1 MCHTSLSRVRGDSGR
16 QGYAEGM
23 ELFAILHIALAVFV
37 IGPMAILPHTGL
49 AALRQGN
56 VGAVRAIERST
67 TIFAFVSLVVFML
80 GFAALGVAPKSEGWS
95 FSDPWI
101 TWSMLLSVVALG
113 LTLFVSLPNFRKG
126 VERLEAGDS
135 NTGYGSLAASNGII
149 TLLLITVVVLMSWKP

>member
-1 MCHTSLSRVRGDSGR
+1 
-16 QGYAEGM
+16 M

-67 TIFAFVSLVVFML
+67 TIFSFVSLLVFML
-80 GFAALGVAPKSEGWS
+80 GFAALGVADPEEGWS

-101 TWSMLLSVVALG
+101 TWSMLLYIVALG
-113 LTLFVSLPNFRKG
+113 LTLFVSLPAFRKG
-126 VERLEAGDS
+126 ADSLEANDP
-135 NTGYGSLAASNGII
+135 NTGYGKLAATNGIV
-149 TLLLITVVVLMSWKP
+149 TLLLVVVVVLMTWKP